1 MLSIT
6 NPRFFA
12 LSLPYTIFFLHRLQV
27 VRLLDLGPSLLAHSL
42 PQFLP
47 LLRRGEV
54 VQHAAVLLAGQV
66 HRLLL
71 QRYLWRQGLEVAFSE
86 ELCFEGLLAL
96 GREFSLFLGFCYK
109 GRQKSQRFC
118 GPFMILKEVWKREM
132 RVERQTYRI
141 RRPDCHPLRRPS
153 S

>member
-6 NPRFFA
+6 NPRFFT
-12 LSLPYTIFFLHRLQV
+12 LPYFTYFLFLHRLQV

-42 PQFLP
+42 PQFLS
-47 LLRRGEV
+47 LLRRGEI

-71 QRYLWRQGLEVAFSE
+71 QRYLWRQGLEVAFGE

-109 GRQKSQRFC
+109 GRQKVSVFANLLYFEKMC
-118 GPFMILKEVWKREM
+118 KREN
-132 RVERQTYRI
+132 
-141 RRPDCHPLRRPS
+141 
-153 S
+153 